1 MEERK
6 ASPKGRAAT
15 LRDVAAAAGVSVWTA
30 SNTYSN
36 PDRVAEATRERV
48 YAAARELS
56 YAGPHPGARSLAR
69 GRTGTVAFVAPGDA
83 ALLLADPAAAL
94 VARGLLTACDRAGYS
109 LLLSGRSSEDAAD
122 GRVFFRTPDASDRRG
137 PTIVVDGAAE
147 PGSTAVNADV
157 RGAGTALAA
166 HLQELG
172 HRGLAVLAWPGGRDR
187 LAGVTS
193 AWRGP
198 APLRVFGVDAR
209 RPETAPPGGDGSWPT
224 PALGEALARAALSA
238 RPRPTAILG
247 LSDTLALAALQA
259 AHWMGLSVPG
269 DVSVAGLDDLPGS
282 DAAGLTSALV
292 PYRPLGERAGDVL
305 TAMLAGEE
313 VPRSPDLPTALSIRR
328 TTAPPAGRS

>member
-1 MEERK
+1 VEKRK
-6 ASPKGRAAT
+6 ASPRPRAAT

-36 PDRVAEATRERV
+36 PARVAEATRERV

-69 GRTGTVAFVAPGDA
+69 GRSGTVAFVAPGDA
-83 ALLLADPAAAL
+83 ALLLGDPAAAL

-122 GRVFFRTPDASDRRG
+122 GRVFFRTGESSDRRG
-137 PTIVVDGAAE
+137 PTIVVDGPAGA
-147 PGSTAVNADV
+147 GSTGVNADV

-172 HRGLAVLAWPGGRDR
+172 HTDLAVLAWPGGRER
-187 LAGVTS
+187 LAGVAAGWS
-193 AWRGP
+193 APGP
-198 APLRVFGVDAR
+198 FRVFGVHGR
-209 RPETAPPGGDGSWPT
+209 RPETAPAGGDGSWPT

-259 AHWMGLSVPG
+259 AHWMGLSVPR
-269 DVSVAGLDDLPGS
+269 DVSIAGLDDLPGS
-282 DAAGLTSALV
+282 DAVGLTSALI

-305 TAMLAGEE
+305 TAILAGEE
-313 VPRSPDLPTALSIRR
+313 APRFADMPTALSIRR
-328 TTAPPAGRS
+328 TTAPPPSAA